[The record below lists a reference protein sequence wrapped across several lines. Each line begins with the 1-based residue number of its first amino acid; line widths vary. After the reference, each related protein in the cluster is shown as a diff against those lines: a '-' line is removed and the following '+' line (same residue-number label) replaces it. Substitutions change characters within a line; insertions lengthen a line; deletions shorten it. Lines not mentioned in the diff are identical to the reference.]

1 MRLHKYW
8 ILIIFAAVS
17 VCAKAQT
24 ETVTEVKDSVSTIV
38 DAINADDGSVLVIQ
52 SEAMD
57 NIVRKLGADEAKALE
72 NATHKG
78 NVGYRIQVFSD
89 NNIRTAKSNAEYR
102 NRLVNTRLP
111 LYRTY
116 MSFEAPYWRVRV
128 GDFFTRDEAEAA
140 LKQLRGAFPNFA
152 GDMRVVRSR
161 INPSAAH

>member
-1 MRLHKYW
+1 MRLPKYW

-24 ETVTEVKDSVSTIV
+24 ETVTEVQDSVPTIV

-57 NIVRKLGADEAKALE
+57 NIVRKLGADEAKAAA
-72 NATHKG
+72 NATHKS

-140 LKQLRGAFPNFA
+140 LKQLKGAFPNFA